1 MTTSRTS
8 ASRCRA
14 PSELGARS
22 LLRAAALG
30 LGLAATPALA
40 QDAMRPG
47 IVQSEILTVEI
58 DRLYAES
65 DFGKEVSKLLEETGT
80 AIAAENRRI
89 EAELTAE
96 EKSLTEK
103 RRTMDATAFRKLA
116 DAFDT
121 KVQELRDAQDSKA
134 RTLGNLSEERR
145 RAFISQ
151 AEPVLADLMRD
162 AGASVILDQRTVFLS
177 TNAIDITETAISRM
191 NEVLPKPDPL
201 PDLTSTPNAQV
212 PVSPDT
218 PPKP

>member
-1 MTTSRTS
+1 M
-8 ASRCRA
+8 
-14 PSELGARS
+14 
-22 LLRAAALG
+22 LRAAVLG
-30 LGLAATPALA
+30 IVLATSPALA
-40 QDAMRPG
+40 QDGMRSEIRPG

-65 DFGKEVSKLLEETGT
+65 DFGKQVSELLEETGT

-103 RRTMDATAFRKLA
+103 RRTMDPAAFRKLA

-145 RAFISQ
+145 RVFISR
-151 AEPVLADLMRD
+151 AEPVLADIMRD

-177 TNAIDITETAISRM
+177 TNAIDITEAAISRM
-191 NEVLPKPDPL
+191 NELLPEPDPL
-201 PDLTSTPNAQV
+201 PDLTGTELPQTPAA
-212 PVSPDT
+212 PETSR
-218 PPKP
+218 KP